1 MSRDAL
7 PYSDE
12 FERHFAECAKLAGG
26 DLTRHQFWRLLS
38 NAAKKGGC
46 KGKKRGEPAPLGRQ
60 HEDTLRALLAGHL
73 GERDSLP
80 YTSNFDSLRQQFNQS
95 TGLSLADRE
104 FWRAVCSVCK
114 QSLRDDVDRLL
125 TQAVD
130 SLTNAV
136 DHFNGSTERGRP
148 ATVLI
153 LLEHACEMLLKAG
166 LIQRGCDI
174 RVAANGYTLSF
185 EACLN
190 QATEGGDFRFLNG
203 DERGTLRVLNG
214 LRDQAQHFLVDVSE
228 QILYTVAQSTL
239 TLFAKLVASV
249 LGVAL
254 GERLPR
260 RVLPLSTDP
269 PRSIHIVMDDE
280 YSQLKRLIARGDGE
294 TVRVEAKLRCL
305 LAIDR
310 ALEGQPT
317 HVPTTE
323 LEAAMKS
330 VNESQT
336 WNEVFTGISRVR
348 MTADGSG
355 VGIALTISKNEGIPV
370 RVVRDGEQED
380 ATIAVRKINNTDTY
394 CYGAK
399 ELSKRLKL
407 DLYKT
412 LALIWKLNVQKDK
425 DCFAELAVRKAKFE
439 MYSQKAITLIRT
451 ELPNLDL
458 EAVCRE
464 YSMRKRSR
472 N

>member
-1 MSRDAL
+1 M
-7 PYSDE
+7 
-12 FERHFAECAKLAGG
+12 
-26 DLTRHQFWRLLS
+26 
-38 NAAKKGGC
+38 
-46 KGKKRGEPAPLGRQ
+46 
-60 HEDTLRALLAGHL
+60 
-73 GERDSLP
+73 
-80 YTSNFDSLRQQFNQS
+80 
-95 TGLSLADRE
+95 
-104 FWRAVCSVCK
+104 
-114 QSLRDDVDRLL
+114 
-125 TQAVD
+125 
-130 SLTNAV
+130 
-136 DHFNGSTERGRP
+136 
-148 ATVLI
+148 
-153 LLEHACEMLLKAG
+153 
-166 LIQRGCDI
+166 
-174 RVAANGYTLSF
+174 
-185 EACLN
+185 
-190 QATEGGDFRFLNG
+190 
-203 DERGTLRVLNG
+203 
-214 LRDQAQHFLVDVSE
+214 
-228 QILYTVAQSTL
+228 
-239 TLFAKLVASV
+239 
-249 LGVAL
+249 
-254 GERLPR
+254 
-260 RVLPLSTDP
+260 
-269 PRSIHIVMDDE
+269 
-280 YSQLKRLIARGDGE
+280 
-294 TVRVEAKLRCL
+294 RVEAKLRCL

-425 DCFAELAVRKAKFE
+425 DCFAELAVRKAKFK